1 MKDTYS
7 DLCAPSLVLA
17 CSQVATAHCRLFHFL
32 LDHTTLSST
41 QLFLPPP
48 PLLMIELTSVCVG
61 GGTRSSHSTQISQ
74 LSFRSPPSHQPLLP
88 ILPPPYPLLPL
99 LVLRP
104 SLHPIHS
111 HSPFAFHCTQTIPS
125 LTSDL

>member
-61 GGTRSSHSTQISQ
+61 GGNKVITLNTNQSTQLPIPPFSPAPPPHPPTP
-74 LSFRSPPSHQPLLP
+74 LSSPPPPSAQALSPSHPFSLTLR
-88 ILPPPYPLLPL
+88 LPL
-99 LVLRP
+99 
-104 SLHPIHS
+104 HPNYS
-111 HSPFAFHCTQTIPS
+111 
-125 LTSDL
+125 